1 MKPRLLI
8 LPLALFALAAC
19 GEVREDLGLG
29 RSVPDE
35 FAVVDRPP
43 LSMPPDFG
51 LRPPKPGAPRPQDI
65 DQTQRASEVLFAGTG
80 DQPITPV
87 KTDATPSDAEKNL
100 IEATGAEKADP
111 NIRSTVDREAA
122 QKVVGNE
129 HLVMD
134 LLWWRK
140 EEKPMTT
147 VDAPAEAERIKEAK
161 DKGEALNAGA
171 TPVIER
177 QKSGFLGL

>member
-1 MKPRLLI
+1 MKSRHLV

-51 LRPPKPGAPRPQDI
+51 LRPPKPGAPRPQEI
-65 DQTQRASEVLFAGTG
+65 DQTQRASEVLFAGNG
-80 DQPITPV
+80 DQATTSA
-87 KTDATPSDAEKNL
+87 KTDTEASEAEKNL
-100 IEATGAEKADP
+100 LETTGAEKADP
-111 NIRSTVDREAA
+111 DIRSTVDHEAT

-129 HLVMD
+129 HLVTE

-147 VDAPAEAERIKEAK
+147 VDAPAEAERIKDAK
-161 DKGEALNAGA
+161 DKGEPLNAGA